1 MSSRI
6 VERLID
12 GNRRFLGTEQNPGDF
27 SPALRRETAENGQ
40 QPHSI
45 VICCSRAFSRSNE
58 GLSIISFMSFSGNP
72 SSRKSRTCCSLSS
85 AVSSYSLYPDSVFR
99 VAGRS
104 PIRS

>member
-45 VICCSRAFSRSNE
+45 VICCSDSRVVPESIFSASANDRYAPF
-58 GLSIISFMSFSGNP
+58 LS
-72 SSRKSRTCCSLSS
+72 K
-85 AVSSYSLYPDSVFR
+85 
-99 VAGRS
+99 
-104 PIRS
+104 